1 MCSQPPM
8 PCLPSRGTLWIRRRC
23 RQRYCASSTPSTAA
37 PLAAAVAAV
46 EGIPVGEMEGV
57 AGEAAAAVAAAAE
70 IATLVVEEAVA
81 AAVVV
86 AAAAEAIATVTR
98 EAKRSATEP
107 GSSALFERTL
117 LSG

>member
-1 MCSQPPM
+1 
-8 PCLPSRGTLWIRRRC
+8 
-23 RQRYCASSTPSTAA
+23 
-37 PLAAAVAAV
+37 
-46 EGIPVGEMEGV
+46 MEGV

-98 EAKRSATEP
+98 EAKRWEVLSCF
-107 GSSALFERTL
+107 SSAWLGLGL
-117 LSG
+117 L